1 MFGFANTGADMNLWN
16 MDFQQSVAE
25 SHPKLVAKFAYLKYL
40 DDIDPFNISGL
51 DRGKDSEQVKGGV
64 YVTVVITY

>member
-1 MFGFANTGADMNLWN
+1 

-25 SHPKLVAKFAYLKYL
+25 SHHKLVAKFAYLKYL

-51 DRGKDSEQVKGGV
+51 DRGKDSEQVRGGV